1 MVKSPPMELPRRS
14 GNAQVLV
21 WFGVSDNVLGMRLLG
36 KHVVVTGAASGLG
49 AAIAAA
55 CAKEGAQVTG
65 IDRMPGTGGADI
77 RIADVGDEAAVKQA
91 LSGLSRIDALV
102 NSAGVARRAKLDRT
116 AMEDFDAVLR
126 VNLRGTFLASKYA
139 VPLMRPQG
147 GSILHLASG
156 VGLMGIRNRSAYSA
170 SKGAVIA
177 LTRNMALD
185 YAAER
190 IRVNC
195 LCPGF
200 VKTPLLDGLLKDEAR
215 TAQLVA
221 QHPLGRLGEPADI
234 AHAAV
239 FLLSD
244 EAAWI
249 TGQAIAVDGGLTAG
263 NMANI

>member
-1 MVKSPPMELPRRS
+1 
-14 GNAQVLV
+14 
-21 WFGVSDNVLGMRLLG
+21 MRLRG

-55 CAKEGAQVTG
+55 CVGEGGHVTG
-65 IDRMPGTGGADI
+65 IDLIETAASTGADHLV
-77 RIADVGDEAAVKQA
+77 ADVADETQVQNA
-91 LSGLSRIDALV
+91 LSGLGRIDALV
-102 NSAGVARRAKLDRT
+102 NSAGVARRAKLDETR
-116 AMEDFDAVLR
+116 MEDFDTVLR
-126 VNLRGTFLASKYA
+126 VNLRGTFLVSKHA
-139 VPLMRPQG
+139 MPLMRERG

-170 SKGAVIA
+170 SKGAVVA

-185 YAAER
+185 YAADR

-200 VKTPLLDGLLKDEAR
+200 VKTPLLDALLKDRER
-215 TAQLVA
+215 TARLVA

-234 AHAAV
+234 AGAAV

-263 NMANI
+263 NMADI

>member
-1 MVKSPPMELPRRS
+1 
-14 GNAQVLV
+14 
-21 WFGVSDNVLGMRLLG
+21 MRLSG

-55 CAKEGAQVTG
+55 CVRQGAKVTG
-65 IDRMPGTGGADI
+65 IDRSPMPGAH
-77 RIADVGDEAAVKQA
+77 RIADVGEEEEVKQA
-91 LSGLSRIDALV
+91 LAGLPRIDALV
-102 NSAGVARRAKLDRT
+102 NSAGIARRAKLDET
-116 AMEDFDAVLR
+116 SMEDFDAVMR
-126 VNLRGTFLASKYA
+126 VNLRGSFLVSKHA
-139 VPLMRPQG
+139 IPFMRGSG
-147 GSILHLASG
+147 GAILHLASG

-185 YAAER
+185 YAADR

-200 VKTPLLDGLLKDEAR
+200 VKTPLLDGLLKDSER
-215 TAQLVA
+215 TARLVA
-221 QHPLGRLGEPADI
+221 LHPLGRLGEPEDV

-239 FLLSD
+239 FLISD
-244 EAAWI
+244 EAQWI

-263 NMANI
+263 NMADI

>member
-1 MVKSPPMELPRRS
+1 M
-14 GNAQVLV
+14 
-21 WFGVSDNVLGMRLLG
+21 
-36 KHVVVTGAASGLG
+36 
-49 AAIAAA
+49 
-55 CAKEGAQVTG
+55 
-65 IDRMPGTGGADI
+65 
-77 RIADVGDEAAVKQA
+77 
-91 LSGLSRIDALV
+91 V
-102 NSAGVARRAKLDRT
+102 NSAGVARRAKVDDT

-126 VNLRGTFLASKYA
+126 VNLRGTFLVSKHA
-139 VPLMRPQG
+139 VPLLRPHG

-185 YAAER
+185 YAADR

-200 VKTPLLDGLLKDEAR
+200 VRTPLLDGLLKDNER
-215 TAQLVA
+215 TARLTA
-221 QHPLGRLGEPADI
+221 LHPLGRLGEPRDI
-234 AHAAV
+234 ANAAL

-244 EAAWI
+244 EAEWI

-263 NMANI
+263 SMADI